1 MSEMP
6 GRVAVRFVVNGRPV
20 EREVEGRQSLADCLR
35 DGLSLTGTHLGCEQ
49 GVCGACNVLVD
60 GQVVRSC
67 LMLAA
72 QAEGCQVT
80 TVEGIGEGDRR
91 LNPLQQAFLDNHGLQ
106 CGFCTPGML
115 IAATALLKENPHPS
129 REEVT
134 AAISGVVCRCTG
146 YTDIVDSILAA
157 ADAMAR

>member
-1 MSEMP
+1 MP
-6 GRVAVRFVVNGRPV
+6 EAPSPIAVHFFVNGRPV
-20 EREVEGRQSLADCLR
+20 ELEVEPRLSLADCLR
-35 DGLSLTGTHLGCEQ
+35 DELSLTATHLGCEQ

-80 TVEGIGEGDRR
+80 TVEGIGGEAGQLSR
-91 LNPLQQAFLDNHGLQ
+91 LQQAFLDHHGLQ

-115 IAATALLKENPHPS
+115 IAATALLERTPRPS
-129 REEVT
+129 RDQVT
-134 AAISGVVCRCTG
+134 AAISGVICRCTG

-157 ADAMAR
+157 AEPEPR